1 MINNVNNINENNI
14 YNIMYN
20 KRKNNTIDP
29 KRINNYN
36 KFLSTLD
43 SGTIVKPVNSFVFP
57 QKNQIKTEETVKTEE
72 MVKSEIDKIIDKIH
86 SNFSA
91 NNYSSSN
98 FTGLTSLGSCCIDND
113 PNYYREIMNK
123 QSIFD
128 YNTVF
133 TNQIKPDKYITPQYI
148 SPQYINPMYITP
160 QYMSHRVPQCAS
172 PQNKPEPEPE
182 PVEIT
187 QTIDIDVEINNI
199 GDILKV
205 IETYKIDPA
214 IKYNIN
220 MKVLHD
226 IKEPLIELNNMIG
239 MKSLKN
245 NMVDQI
251 LYFVQGLHKND
262 SQLNNVKTGDFMHT
276 VIYGPPGTGK
286 TEIAKIMGKIYSKIG
301 ILKNGTFKKVSRS
314 DLIAGYLGQTA
325 SKTQDVI
332 KESLGGV
339 LFIDEAYSLGNSEK
353 RDSFAKE
360 CIDTLC
366 EALSEHK
373 DNLMVI
379 IAGYEKELKECF
391 FKFNQG
397 LDSRFTWRFKT
408 DDYNHEDLYNIF
420 LKKVKDIGWS
430 IEENANINSEW
441 FKNNKDYF
449 KFYGRDIENIL
460 AKTKIAHGKRV
471 FCKSENEKKKIT
483 LTDLNKGFD
492 MYLKNE
498 DVKNRKQETEMKNY
512 ITSTLYS

>member
-1 MINNVNNINENNI
+1 M
-14 YNIMYN
+14 
-20 KRKNNTIDP
+20 DP
-29 KRINNYN
+29 KRINAYN

-43 SGTIVKPVNSFVFP
+43 SGTIVKPVNSFIFP
-57 QKNQIKTEETVKTEE
+57 QTEPVKTEETIKTE
-72 MVKSEIDKIIDKIH
+72 VDKLVDKIYK
-86 SNFSA
+86 NFSV
-91 NNYSSSN
+91 NNYSSNN
-98 FTGLTSLGSCCIDND
+98 FTGLTSLGSCCINND
-113 PNYYREIMNK
+113 PNYYRDIMNLP
-123 QSIFD
+123 SFFD
-128 YNTVF
+128 YNSNL
-133 TNQIKPDKYITPQYI
+133 TNKIRPSKYINPQFI
-148 SPQYINPMYITP
+148 SPLYVPQYINPQFATP
-160 QYMSHRVPQCAS
+160 VQTPPTTQINVVQ
-172 PQNKPEPEPE
+172 
-182 PVEIT
+182 IT

-205 IETYKIDPA
+205 VDTYKIDPS

-220 MKVLHD
+220 MKALHD
-226 IKEPLIELNNMIG
+226 IKDPLIELNHMIG
-239 MKSLKN
+239 MKTLKN
-245 NMVDQI
+245 NIVDQI

-262 SQLNNVKTGDFMHT
+262 DSLENNSTGDFMHT

-286 TEIAKIMGKIYSKIG
+286 TEIAKIMGKIYSNLG

-332 KESLGGV
+332 KEALGGV
-339 LFIDEAYSLGNSEK
+339 LFIDEAYSLGNPEK

-379 IAGYEKELKECF
+379 VAGYEKELKECF

-408 DDYNHEDLYNIF
+408 DDYGHEDLYKIF
-420 LKKVKDIGWS
+420 LKKVKDIGWT
-430 IEENANINSEW
+430 IEENSNINSDW

-471 FCKSENEKKKIT
+471 FCKSADEKKKIT

>member
-1 MINNVNNINENNI
+1 
-14 YNIMYN
+14 MYN
-20 KRKNNTIDP
+20 KRKHNVMDP

-43 SGTIVKPVNSFVFP
+43 SGTVVSPVNSFVFP
-57 QKNQIKTEETVKTEE
+57 QKNNPIKTEETIKT
-72 MVKSEIDKIIDKIH
+72 EIDKIVDRIYT
-86 SNFSA
+86 NFSV
-91 NNYSSSN
+91 NNYSSNS
-98 FTGLTSLGSCCIDND
+98 FTGYTPLGSCCIDND
-113 PNYYREIMNK
+113 PNYYRDIIKK

-128 YNTVF
+128 YSSIF
-133 TNQIKPDKYITPQYI
+133 TNELKPDKYKYIIPQYITPQYI
-148 SPQYINPMYITP
+148 TP
-160 QYMSHRVPQCAS
+160 QYVPQNMPQCVSPCQS
-172 PQNKPEPEPE
+172 PQNKTND
-182 PVEIT
+182 VQIT

-199 GDILKV
+199 EDILKV
-205 IETYKIDPA
+205 IDTYKLDPS

-239 MKSLKN
+239 MKTLKN
-245 NMVDQI
+245 NIVDQI

-262 SQLNNVKTGDFMHT
+262 ALLVNNANCDFMHT

-286 TEIAKIMGKIYSKIG
+286 TEIAKIMGKIYSNIG
-301 ILKNGTFKKVSRS
+301 ILKKGTFKKVSRS

-332 KESLGGV
+332 KEALGGV
-339 LFIDEAYSLGNSEK
+339 LFIDEAYSLGNPEK

-379 IAGYEKELKECF
+379 VAGYEKELKECF

-408 DDYNHEDLYNIF
+408 DDYNHEDLHKIF
-420 LKKVKDIGWS
+420 LKKVKDIGWT
-430 IEENANINSEW
+430 IDENAGINSDW

-471 FCKSENEKKKIT
+471 FCKSEDIKKKIT
-483 LTDLNKGFD
+483 LIDLNKGFD

-498 DVKNRKQETEMKNY
+498 DIKNRKQETEMKNY